1 MEGGGKTIPL
11 VTAINQL
18 TRANQYFPPSLAGW
32 QHSGVIK
39 IVTIGKSRWI
49 EHLLPVLLSSE
60 SDYLCVADAQKG
72 NKSKSLH
79 VYANDCSIHE
89 CVLCAGTATN

>member
-1 MEGGGKTIPL
+1 MEGGGKAIPL
-11 VTAINQL
+11 ITAINQL
-18 TRANQYFPPSLAGW
+18 TRANQYSPPSLAGW

-60 SDYLCVADAQKG
+60 NDYLCVANAQKG
-72 NKSKSLH
+72 NKCKSVH
-79 VYANDCSIHE
+79 VGANECSTHE
-89 CVLCAGTATN
+89 CVLGASMATN